1 MTEEKR
7 TIHVLKDENLGI
19 DREYVAV
26 DRNAEVG
33 EKIVVTKSEYVE
45 GEIYEIGHYGKV
57 NITEEDGG
65 VNADFNGF
73 DNSFVDDDGRWF
85 VGDEDCSAYHVLEPT
100 DIVHIDGERYRL
112 EDRKAEVGEKI
123 IVTKSYDI
131 PLGHISTVEKLD
143 VIYDDGSC
151 YLEDELG
158 REDYFDGESDR
169 YLVLT
174 PVQDAAEAQES
185 DVITV
190 LANLGA
196 EVAELKR
203 KNEQFEQAL
212 GWNEMGPGYI
222 PELRNGLSE
231 LKSVVS
237 NYESELGRMQAEIN
251 ALHEDKVRLGEQ
263 LAKVA
268 AGDPKALS
276 LTASDLAQVYV
287 SLKKAGL

>member
-1 MTEEKR
+1 MAEEKR
-7 TIHVLKDENLGI
+7 TIHVLKDEKLGV

-33 EKIVVTKSEYVE
+33 ETIVITECQYDE
-45 GEIYEIGHYGKV
+45 GKFYEVGHFGKV
-57 NITEEDGG
+57 ITSVSCDDR
-65 VNADFNGF
+65 VDFNGF
-73 DNSFVDDDGRWF
+73 NNSFIFEDGKWF
-85 VGDEDCSAYHVLEPT
+85 VGDLNDSAYNVLEPT

-112 EDRKAEVGEKI
+112 EDRKAEMGEKI

-143 VIYDDGSC
+143 VMYDGGSC

-169 YLVLT
+169 YLVLA

-237 NYESELGRMQAEIN
+237 NYESEIERMQAEIN

-268 AGDPKALS
+268 ADDPKSLS
-276 LTASDLAQVYV
+276 FTAAEIAQLIV

>member
-7 TIHVLKDENLGI
+7 TIYVLKDEKLGV

-33 EKIVVTKSEYVE
+33 EKIIVTFSRDFPE
-45 GEIYEIGHYGKV
+45 GFIANVKEMDDSY
-57 NITEEDGG
+57 
-65 VNADFNGF
+65 
-73 DNSFVDDDGRWF
+73 DDGSFYLDKDYR
-85 VGDEDCSAYHVLEPT
+85 GEDYFDGTLEEYHVLEPT

-123 IVTKSYDI
+123 IVNKSYDMPI
-131 PLGHISTVEKLD
+131 GHISVVKDID
-143 VIYDDGSC
+143 VRYDDGSY

-158 REDYFDGESDR
+158 REDYFDGESDQL
-169 YLVLT
+169 LVLT

-203 KNEQFEQAL
+203 TAA
-212 GWNEMGPGYI
+212 
-222 PELRNGLSE
+222 RH
-231 LKSVVS
+231 
-237 NYESELGRMQAEIN
+237 QAEIN
-251 ALHEDKVRLGEQ
+251 ALHDDKVRLGEQ

-268 AGDPKALS
+268 A
-276 LTASDLAQVYV
+276 TASCAMPFTADELAQLIV

>member
-1 MTEEKR
+1 MMAEEKR
-7 TIHVLKDENLGI
+7 TIHVLKDEKLGI

-33 EKIVVTKSEYVE
+33 ETIVVTKAEYVE

-57 NITEEDGG
+57 NITVGDGG

-73 DNSFVDDDGRWF
+73 NNSFVYGDGEWP
-85 VGDEDCSAYHVLEPT
+85 VGDEDYSAYHVLEPT

-112 EDRKAEVGEKI
+112 EDRKAEVGERVIHVNKESGESNG
-123 IVTKSYDI
+123 IVTEVTMNGVSEIEVREY
-131 PLGHISTVEKLD
+131 
-143 VIYDDGSC
+143 
-151 YLEDELG
+151 ED
-158 REDYFDGESDR
+158 FDGDIIEGLSHG
-169 YLVLT
+169 YYYVLT

-203 KNEQFEQAL
+203 TSA
-212 GWNEMGPGYI
+212 
-222 PELRNGLSE
+222 RH
-231 LKSVVS
+231 
-237 NYESELGRMQAEIN
+237 QAEIN

-268 AGDPKALS
+268 ADDPKS
-276 LTASDLAQVYV
+276 LAITTDELAQLFV

>member
-1 MTEEKR
+1 MTKEKR
-7 TIHVLKDENLGI
+7 TIHVLKDESLGV

-26 DRNAEVG
+26 DRDAVVG
-33 EKIVVTKSEYVE
+33 EKIYTIV
-45 GEIYEIGHYGKV
+45 
-57 NITEEDGG
+57 DGG
-65 VNADFNGF
+65 GF
-73 DNSFVDDDGRWF
+73 YRKGEYGVVHIVGRIDVRANFESNYDNEKWYINH
-85 VGDEDCSAYHVLEPT
+85 ENYHVLEPT

-112 EDRKAEVGEKI
+112 EDRKAEMGEKI

-143 VIYDDGSC
+143 VMYDGGSC

-169 YLVLT
+169 YLVLA

-237 NYESELGRMQAEIN
+237 NYESEIERMQAEIN

-268 AGDPKALS
+268 ADDPKSLS
-276 LTASDLAQVYV
+276 FTAAEIAQLIV